1 MCLCKLN
8 KLSRFH
14 FVFTPSTVPRKSH
27 DVVYSS
33 SVGMAKSAKFVVPK
47 KCGNVSSGRSAPG
60 MEPYKVDDIDEN
72 VRQQRQHQRDKSAEE
87 TEKRP
92 DRMLSGISYAEGSD
106 NSTSPGPSHPPS
118 SPGIAKLMRTPLGL
132 LLPPPSTESR
142 FRSHRQRDHLSP
154 EVDEEEEEP
163 SLAYTLVAGAMAGVI
178 SKTAVAPLERAKIYF
193 MTNEQ
198 DKFRLRRMVKWL
210 KLSYRGEV
218 RTSHLL
224 FYYPTKLVHQ

>member
-1 MCLCKLN
+1 
-8 KLSRFH
+8 
-14 FVFTPSTVPRKSH
+14 
-27 DVVYSS
+27 
-33 SVGMAKSAKFVVPK
+33 
-47 KCGNVSSGRSAPG
+47 
-60 MEPYKVDDIDEN
+60 
-72 VRQQRQHQRDKSAEE
+72 
-87 TEKRP
+87 
-92 DRMLSGISYAEGSD
+92 
-106 NSTSPGPSHPPS
+106 
-118 SPGIAKLMRTPLGL
+118 MRTPLGL

-218 RTSHLL
+218 RTYLL
-224 FYYPTKLVHQ
+224 FKSEKIGTRVNKRALANSTLSIYSISHIQDTGNYIL